1 MTPWCHHR
9 CLSGWLLSLS
19 TQCNLCWHQIIWEAP
34 CCPLI
39 TPQPSRTPTQA
50 RPLGEVCRRG
60 GFLTTPNPNAA
71 EELQYK
77 QQQHVQMEDGRV
89 EGGLL
94 PGPARQ
100 GEAGLDGSGGVGLLS
115 AHSTPKKRWCK
126 RCKTPI
132 GNLSPALLPAVTVML
147 QAGFTLLFNPY
158 LNHSSNTHLVLHCKS
173 TQPFLCDN
181 VDVWWRIASNGAAR
195 FLIYW
200 MHSFWAGM

>member
-9 CLSGWLLSLS
+9 CLSGWHLLSLS

-60 GFLTTPNPNAA
+60 GFLTTPNPNPA

-77 QQQHVQMEDGRV
+77 QQQKVQMEDGRD

-94 PGPARQ
+94 LGPVRQ
-100 GEAGLDGSGGVGLLS
+100 GEAGLDGSGGVGLRS

-132 GNLSPALLPAVTVML
+132 GNLTPPCCQLSLWCCRQVSPYSSILTSIIAATHTWFSTTNQHRLSYVT
-147 QAGFTLLFNPY
+147 TLMFDEELRLMGPPG
-158 LNHSSNTHLVLHCKS
+158 S
-173 TQPFLCDN
+173 
-181 VDVWWRIASNGAAR
+181 
-195 FLIYW
+195 
-200 MHSFWAGM
+200 